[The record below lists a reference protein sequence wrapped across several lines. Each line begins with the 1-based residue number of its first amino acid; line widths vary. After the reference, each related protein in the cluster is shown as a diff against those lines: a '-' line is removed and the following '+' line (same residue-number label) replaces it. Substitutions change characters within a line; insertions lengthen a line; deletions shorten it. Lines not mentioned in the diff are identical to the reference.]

1 MIDDVLD
8 STPER
13 EEPAAGSPA
22 AAIGRA
28 TLGSRLSATLPA
40 GLVGRLVRAVYPRL
54 EPELGRLPEYVPA
67 GGTAVDV
74 GGWFG
79 PWTRRLAGRA
89 DRVVTIEADPHLA
102 ALLRRTFPRVEVVQ
116 AAASDE
122 CGEIDLWIPD
132 GGALA
137 GVSSVSGRT
146 GRPVSVARVTVDSL
160 GLTDVRFMKLDV
172 EGHELNA
179 LLGAGETI
187 ARDRP
192 TLLVEVEERHGQM
205 PDVIAL
211 MRSWS
216 YTGHVLLD
224 SGWTPLADF
233 DLTAHQRDTV
243 HELNRGFVSR
253 MLRPGRRYINSVLF
267 TSGPRPPSPTTHG

>member
-1 MIDDVLD
+1 MVDDIVD

-13 EEPAAGSPA
+13 EVPAAGPPA
-22 AAIGRA
+22 AATGRA
-28 TLGSRLSATLPA
+28 PLERRLVGALPT
-40 GLVGRLVRAVYPRL
+40 GLIGRLVRAVYPRL
-54 EPELGRLPEYVPA
+54 EPELGRLPEYVPT

-89 DRVVTIEADPHLA
+89 DRVVTIEPDPRLA
-102 ALLRRTFPRVEVVQ
+102 GLLRRTFPRVEVVQ

-122 CGEIDLWIPD
+122 CGTIDLWIPD
-132 GGALA
+132 SRALA
-137 GVSSVSGRT
+137 GISSVSGDA
-146 GRPVSVARVTVDSL
+146 GRPVSVTRVTVDSL
-160 GLTDVRFMKLDV
+160 GLTDVRFIKLDV

-179 LLGAGETI
+179 LLGAAETI

-192 TLLVEVEERHGQM
+192 NLLVEVEERHRQM

-211 MRSWS
+211 MRRWD

-224 SGWTPLADF
+224 SVWTPLADF
-233 DLTAHQRDTV
+233 DLSAHQRDTV
-243 HELNRGFVSR
+243 RELDRGFFGR

-267 TSGPRPPSPTTHG
+267 TSESHPAFSTTCN